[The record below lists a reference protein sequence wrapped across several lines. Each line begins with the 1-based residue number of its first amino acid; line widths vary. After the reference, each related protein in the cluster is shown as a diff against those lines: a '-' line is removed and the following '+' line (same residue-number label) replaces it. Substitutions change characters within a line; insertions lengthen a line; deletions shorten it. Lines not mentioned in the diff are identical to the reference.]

1 MTYTR
6 LEAAVIA
13 GAVAWHVKPHP
24 TPHLLSSTVEV
35 EAGGKE
41 DKLWSETAAR
51 AKDGHD
57 GSRVTLGG
65 LLFLLF
71 HQTHLW
77 KVPPQNASSE

>member
-57 GSRVTLGG
+57 GSRVTLGAAGTLGIG
-65 LLFLLF
+65 LAYDFL
-71 HQTHLW
+71 
-77 KVPPQNASSE
+77 